1 MYYCGSYTTP
11 GNGHDLSL
19 LSGFVIADLISGGGS
34 YPFKGKEKAC
44 EDFERLKK
52 IMYFWLKFSRIIIH
66 NFFI

>member
-52 IMYFWLKFSRIIIH
+52 IMYF
-66 NFFI
+66 